1 MQPNFPNKSHLIRLT
16 EVQKKKARRRLI
28 GSIFLLL
35 IALAVLLHVTANVQ
49 PIQVDPDVIEVK
61 NTASGAS
68 HEAVNINDLNA
79 VKETEASTP
88 TVTEST
94 IVASNDE
101 SAPHSGFKAG
111 VLVQDTKNA
120 TLSANTESKPV
131 SSSPLAVLKPR
142 ITNDVI
148 KSKPSPEDIL
158 NGDIDTPTSTR
169 YYVQLIGLADR
180 NALVQLKSVLSEKG
194 FATSIQTVDTPTG
207 KVYRLRMGP
216 FNSKED
222 ANDKLDQVK
231 QEM

>member
-49 PIQVDPDVIEVK
+49 PIQVDPEVIEVK

-79 VKETEASTP
+79 VKKVEASTP
-88 TVTEST
+88 AIAEST
-94 IVASNDE
+94 TIVTSNE
-101 SAPHSGFKAG
+101 SAPSSGFKAG
-111 VLVQDTKNA
+111 VVRDNNT
-120 TLSANTESKPV
+120 TLSSNTESKPV

-180 NALVQLKSVLSEKG
+180 NALVQLKSALSEKG
-194 FATSIQTVDTPTG
+194 FTTSIQTVDTPTG

-222 ANDKLDQVK
+222 ANDKLDEVK

>member
-1 MQPNFPNKSHLIRLT
+1 MQANFPNKSHLIRLT

-49 PIQVDPDVIEVK
+49 PIQVDPEVIEVK

-79 VKETEASTP
+79 VKKAEASTP
-88 TVTEST
+88 TIAESATVVSTNEST
-94 IVASNDE
+94 PSN
-101 SAPHSGFKAG
+101 GFKAG
-111 VLVQDTKNA
+111 VVVRDNNNA
-120 TLSANTESKPV
+120 TLSTSTESKPM

-148 KSKPSPEDIL
+148 RSTPSPEDIL
-158 NGDIDTPTSTR
+158 NGDIDTPISTR

-180 NALVQLKSVLSEKG
+180 NALVQLKSALSEKG
-194 FATSIQTVDTPTG
+194 FTTSIQTVDTPTG

-222 ANDKLDQVK
+222 ANDKLDEVK